1 MNEIIHEIEEKYGS
15 LLIRDGS
22 KFLLGLQSFAEL
34 YRQQTRC
41 IYLPGEKQFY
51 QYSSGNGL
59 WQPQRRE
66 EMISQV
72 CFAIRK

>member
-34 YRQQTRC
+34 YRLPAYSPGGMLNAFAWPLTYSDQQRAS
-41 IYLPGEKQFY
+41 IVYRADY
-51 QYSSGNGL
+51 QG
-59 WQPQRRE
+59 
-66 EMISQV
+66 I
-72 CFAIRK
+72 

>member
-1 MNEIIHEIEEKYGS
+1 MNEIIHEIEGKYGS

-41 IYLPGEKQFY
+41 IYLPGR
-51 QYSSGNGL
+51 SSFINI
-59 WQPQRRE
+59 RRE
-66 EMISQV
+66 TV
-72 CFAIRK
+72 CGNLKGGKR

>member
-34 YRQQTRC
+34 YRRQTRC

-51 QYSSGNGL
+51 Q
-59 WQPQRRE
+59 
-66 EMISQV
+66 
-72 CFAIRK
+72 